1 MLSIDHATVRYI
13 SVERRGIR
21 ADITASDLLG
31 SNFSLIPM
39 RVEKPKSNGRSD
51 SGGERPG
58 LPDSQTT
65 VIC

>member
-1 MLSIDHATVRYI
+1 MLSRDEATVRCI
-13 SVERRGIR
+13 SVKRRGSR

-51 SGGERPG
+51 SGGERPR
-58 LPDSQTT
+58 LPDSRTT
-65 VIC
+65 IIC